1 MFRAMNLIA
10 GRVRLM
16 HEMRRMH
23 TKFSLPSVP
32 MPIAGE
38 ANIDRISVLSQ
49 VCWAISSM
57 VANPLSWVRSIDS
70 Y

>member
-1 MFRAMNLIA
+1 
-10 GRVRLM
+10 M
-16 HEMRRMH
+16 HEMRRLH

-32 MPIAGE
+32 MSIAGE
-38 ANIDRISVLSQ
+38 ANIDKLSVLSQ
-49 VCWAISSM
+49 VCWDISFI